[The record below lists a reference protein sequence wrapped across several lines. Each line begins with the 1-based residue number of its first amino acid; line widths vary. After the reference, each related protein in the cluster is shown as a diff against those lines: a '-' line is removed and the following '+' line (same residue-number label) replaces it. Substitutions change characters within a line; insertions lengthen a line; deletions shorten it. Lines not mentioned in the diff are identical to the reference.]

1 MTDPDSALDD
11 VAPTPV
17 LPPVLP
23 PAGQGPSWRVLLATI
38 LPLYALDQGTK
49 WLVVRHIDSL
59 TPVDVVPHWF
69 WLVYWTNT
77 GAAWGMFA
85 GRGTFFLL
93 IAVVAL
99 AVLTLLYRQ
108 GVFAS
113 RWAGAGLCLLVPGIL
128 GNLTD
133 RVARG
138 SVVDFLLFDL
148 HFPGAHP
155 FPAFNVADSCIC
167 IAVGCFLIGSWRESR
182 RAPAA

>member
-17 LPPVLP
+17 LPP
-23 PAGQGPSWRVLLATI
+23 PAGSGPSRRVLLATI

-49 WLVVRHIDSL
+49 WLVVRDIAA
-59 TPVDVVPHWF
+59 PAPINVIPGWF
-69 WLVYWTNT
+69 WLVYWTNP
-77 GAAWGMFA
+77 GAAWGMLPS
-85 GRGTFFLL
+85 GGTFFLL
-93 IAVVAL
+93 IGLAALVVL
-99 AVLTLLYRQ
+99 AVLYRQ

-113 RWAGAGLCLLVPGIL
+113 RWAAAGLCLLVPGIL

-133 RVARG
+133 RITRG
-138 SVVDFLLFDL
+138 SVVDFLLFNL
-148 HFPGAHP
+148 HFPGAQP

-167 IAVGCFLIGSWRESR
+167 VAVGCFLIGSWRESR